1 LDKTAARRSSLDD
14 PSSQRREEAHAPS
27 AENRSIMPEYVRDST
42 EDEMVLEFIKAE
54 SLSNDWVKYYSFP
67 DGFSYDEL
75 ITKADLRDRY
85 QNTARRSM
93 LNYRGYATRT
103 ELFAGFPLDVQWSI
117 QRFSIAE
124 IAGFKYANV
133 APWSYLAGP
142 DRLVREGAD
151 AIGEDPQR
159 VVGLGIHIEKL
170 EAIREV
176 LKSGVILARFIVAEV
191 GKTDVIVEGHMRATA
206 LAGLPGDRK
215 YEALVGRA
223 DDFKQWQCR

>member
-1 LDKTAARRSSLDD
+1 VHHSSLAE
-14 PSSQRREEAHAPS
+14 PSPQRHEEAHAPS

-54 SLSNDWVKYYSFP
+54 SISNDWVEYYSIP

-75 ITKADLRDRY
+75 IANADLSDSY
-85 QNTARRSM
+85 QNVARRSM

-103 ELFAGFPLDVQWSI
+103 ELFAGFPMEVKWSVQS
-117 QRFSIAE
+117 FSNAE

-133 APWSYLAGP
+133 PPWSYLAGP
-142 DRLVREGAD
+142 DRLVRDGAD

-159 VVGLGIHIEKL
+159 VVGLGIRIEKL
-170 EAIREV
+170 EAIRER
-176 LKSGVILARFIVAEV
+176 LKSGVALGRFIVAEV
-191 GKTDVIVEGHMRATA
+191 GSTYVIVEGHMRATA
-206 LAGLPGDRK
+206 VADLLVDWK
-215 YEALVGRA
+215 YDALVGRA